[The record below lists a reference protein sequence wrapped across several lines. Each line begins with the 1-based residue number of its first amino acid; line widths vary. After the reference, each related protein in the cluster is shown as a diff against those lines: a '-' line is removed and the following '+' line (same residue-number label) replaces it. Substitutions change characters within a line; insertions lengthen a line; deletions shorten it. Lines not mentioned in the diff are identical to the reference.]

1 MTPETI
7 YNQQAKPKI
16 YDRFK
21 ITDMFKIVQNQ
32 TLTEYS
38 KIKSIDELMEKNGL
52 YSSIDYNFSV
62 TVFLKSVPVKIKGG
76 NIFHTLASLSN
87 AFNQDNKCAKKDTIE
102 GKYLKELLEIF
113 KKLPPEKLIKIKSLV
128 NQKTANKTNA
138 KTPMDIAQG
147 CKNQE
152 MINFI
157 NEMNIPESSTP
168 KVLPAVRTST
178 YIEPTYIKDKTD
190 EEPTYIEDKTD
201 EESISSDTLSGS
213 ERNSLHL
220 EEDTSVS
227 NTEKPHL
234 EQISSVGEEF
244 GRTPDLGTPYDSSS
258 DPERL
263 TEKSFDSNIA
273 PSIDSKSFI
282 NISDISDIAESE
294 IQAEPDNTEDKTN
307 ISPIRVQI
315 VALRIFITDKSLSV
329 SEKIESV
336 KRCIESLRPVYA
348 SDGKNFYHYYA
359 IGYIEHIG
367 TGKLSRTKSMIF
379 QKPTIVRKH
388 ESDFK
393 IIYNFINTYID
404 DLELNTLIDKKMA
417 TVKDNSGMTPWDYV
431 LLISNKSGTVP
442 QSSKL
447 FEASSTTKKTIANE
461 KLIFGK
467 PSSTQKSLFSRKAG
481 KSKLVKKTRKNKKTK
496 RANKVNKAKKH
507 KTHKK

>member
-16 YDRFK
+16 YGRFK
-21 ITDMFKIVQNQ
+21 ITDMFDTVKDP
-32 TLTEYS
+32 TLTESS
-38 KIKSIDELMEKNGL
+38 KIKLIDELMEKNGL
-52 YSSIDYNFSV
+52 YSSIYYEFSV
-62 TVFLKSVPVKIKGG
+62 KVFFKSNLVKIKGG

-87 AFNQDNKCAKKDTIE
+87 AFNQDNKCAKKDDIE
-102 GKYLKELLEIF
+102 QTYLKELLEIF

-128 NQKTANKTNA
+128 NQKTANKTNP
-138 KTPMDIAQG
+138 KTPMDIAQR
-147 CKNQE
+147 CNNQE

-168 KVLPAVRTST
+168 KVLPAVRTSVNT
-178 YIEPTYIKDKTD
+178 
-190 EEPTYIEDKTD
+190 EDKTD
-201 EESISSDTLSGS
+201 EESISSYTLSGS

-220 EEDTSVS
+220 EEED
-227 NTEKPHL
+227 PHL
-234 EQISSVGEEF
+234 EQIYSVSE
-244 GRTPDLGTPYDSSS
+244 DLDTMSYIGTPSYSSS
-258 DPERL
+258 DHERL
-263 TEKSFDSNIA
+263 IEKSFDSNNA
-273 PSIDSKSFI
+273 TSIDSEPFI
-282 NISDISDIAESE
+282 NISDIAEKE
-294 IQAEPDNTEDKTN
+294 IEAEPDNNEDKVYL
-307 ISPIRVQI
+307 SPIRVQI
-315 VALRIFITDKSLSV
+315 VALRIIITDKSLPV
-329 SEKIESV
+329 SKKKELV
-336 KRCIESLRPVYA
+336 KRFIQTLTPVYA

-359 IGYIEHIG
+359 IGYVEHIG
-367 TGKLSRTKSMIF
+367 TGKLSITKSMIL

-393 IIYNFINTYID
+393 IIYNFINTYVD
-404 DLELNTLIDKKMA
+404 DLELDTLINKDMA

-447 FEASSTTKKTIANE
+447 FEASYTTEKTIADE

-467 PSSTQKSLFSRKAG
+467 PSAKKSLFSRKAG